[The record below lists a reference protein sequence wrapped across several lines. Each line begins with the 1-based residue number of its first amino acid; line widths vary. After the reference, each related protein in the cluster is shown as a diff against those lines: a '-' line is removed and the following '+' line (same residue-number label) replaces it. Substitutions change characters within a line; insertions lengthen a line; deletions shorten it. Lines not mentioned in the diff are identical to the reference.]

1 MGTSK
6 LCIIVCANSLSEL
19 VVREALKE
27 LGNDVA
33 LCPLSMDAT
42 GVENVKDAI
51 TKAKYVMVVDSCS
64 DECGKKRAEAL
75 RIHYDEHLNLEEE
88 LGIKMPCYR
97 NPAIEVVDDVGLAA
111 AHLVERVKEVLEKL

>member
-64 DECGKKRAEAL
+64 DECGKNVLKPSEYTMMNTSTSKRSLAL
-75 RIHYDEHLNLEEE
+75 
-88 LGIKMPCYR
+88 KC
-97 NPAIEVVDDVGLAA
+97 PAIETLPLKSWTMLGWP
-111 AHLVERVKEVLEKL
+111 RPTW